1 MNQRISNLNEFNNE
15 NSINESI
22 NLSAKY
28 ALCRNNITWP
38 EYGISLKSGMFYID
52 ETWNN
57 IKELEDK
64 MRAQRK
70 HTTSDERYCIID
82 LKETKDFIFKIKTC
96 DIKPLK
102 TGRGNEYS
110 GVWR

>member
-1 MNQRISNLNEFNNE
+1 
-15 NSINESI
+15 
-22 NLSAKY
+22 
-28 ALCRNNITWP
+28 
-38 EYGISLKSGMFYID
+38 
-52 ETWNN
+52 
-57 IKELEDK
+57 

>member
-1 MNQRISNLNEFNNE
+1 MQKQYHLARI
-15 NSINESI
+15 
-22 NLSAKY
+22 
-28 ALCRNNITWP
+28 RNKF
-38 EYGISLKSGMFYID
+38 KSEMFYID
-52 ETWNN
+52 ETGNN

>member
-52 ETWNN
+52 ET
-57 IKELEDK
+57 
-64 MRAQRK
+64 
-70 HTTSDERYCIID
+70 
-82 LKETKDFIFKIKTC
+82 
-96 DIKPLK
+96 
-102 TGRGNEYS
+102 
-110 GVWR
+110 